1 MDLIDLF
8 GNGDHLTPLQMSLR
22 ALVVFIL
29 AIALLRISGRRSLGM
44 KMPFDYVILFL
55 LGALLSRG
63 ITGVAPFG
71 ATICASLTL
80 VLLHRIFGWIGLYS
94 DAFGQLVKGNSILIY
109 QNGNFIDDHM
119 ARCAISKKDLLEA
132 IRLKNGFESMEQVD
146 KAYVERNG
154 EISII
159 PKNDA

>member
-1 MDLIDLF
+1 MNFIDLF
-8 GNGDHLTPLQMSLR
+8 GEGENLTATQMSLR
-22 ALVVFIL
+22 AIVIFIS

-63 ITGVAPFG
+63 ITGAAPFFS
-71 ATICASLTL
+71 TLCAALTL
-80 VLLHRIFGWIGLYS
+80 VLLHRLCGWIGLYS
-94 DAFGQLVKGNSILIY
+94 NTFGQLVKGSSKIIY
-109 QNGNFIDDHM
+109 QDGQFIEDHM
-119 ARCAISKKDLLEA
+119 KQCAISKKDLLES
-132 IRLKNGFESMEQVD
+132 IRLNSGLDSIDQID

-159 PKNDA
+159 PKHQ